1 MLYKEEFE
9 TPSGIQVKFYFT
21 QGDTISFIATPHDEK
36 GELIDLSL
44 IQSCTFKLA
53 NKKDKDALG
62 NFKHLFKKQS
72 SEKSENGFLIKLE
85 SEETSTFPATRDDLC
100 YSVEYQFYDGTVNTP
115 NFCDIEVWP
124 RIV

>member
-1 MLYKEEFE
+1 MLYKEEIE
-9 TPSGIQVKFYFT
+9 LPSGNQVKFYFT
-21 QGDTISFIATPHDEK
+21 QGDTVSLLAIPQNES

-53 NKKDKDALG
+53 NKKEKNEIG
-62 NFKHLFKKQS
+62 NFKLVFKKEVK
-72 SEKSENGFLIKLE
+72 EKNENGFLIKLE
-85 SEETSTFPATRDDLC
+85 DEETSTFPVSRDLC
-100 YSVEYQFYDGTVNTP
+100 YSIEYLFYDGTVNTP